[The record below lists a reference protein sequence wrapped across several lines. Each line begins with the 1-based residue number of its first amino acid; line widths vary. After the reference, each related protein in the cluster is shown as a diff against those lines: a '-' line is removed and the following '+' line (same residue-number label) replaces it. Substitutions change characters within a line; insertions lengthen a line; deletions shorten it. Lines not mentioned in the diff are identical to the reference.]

1 MLNIAKK
8 DNLKIEGEV
17 INILEFVPSQNYN
30 IIILDR
36 LLHMFK
42 SDEIRK
48 NILNTVSN
56 ATTKNSLVLIAD
68 VPKNKHFITEFFN
81 TDQWSN
87 ILDKKSFTFVQ
98 KQYD

>member
-17 INILEFVPSQNYN
+17 INILEFVPSQNYS

-42 SDEIRK
+42 SDKIRK
-48 NILNTVSN
+48 M
-56 ATTKNSLVLIAD
+56 
-68 VPKNKHFITEFFN
+68 F
-81 TDQWSN
+81 
-87 ILDKKSFTFVQ
+87 
-98 KQYD
+98 